1 MNKKL
6 IVLSAIC
13 LVFPTFGCDGE
24 DDVNNGDVN
33 QAGVSGAA
41 GQAEATGGAGVEG
54 EGGAAG
60 DGGASGDVGDDGDAG
75 AAGDSGVDD
84 SCQFESCG
92 GDIAGNWNFDRT
104 CSGGYLDENSFDEF
118 CPAATLEFAFTVS
131 GTISFEESGRYARN
145 MTTGGAGTVTVP
157 ADCLQAN
164 LTCEDL
170 ETALSMTD
178 PDDPD
183 ATPLA
188 TTCTQDIPSD
198 PCLCVIEL
206 EERVEMEVGAYATEE
221 TRLTFI
227 PDEGQEDADSITAEY
242 CVQGDSLKV
251 QIPGDDEDPAQ
262 IFVLSR

>member
-1 MNKKL
+1 MLSENPTREWIVNKKL

-13 LVFPTFGCDGE
+13 LVFLIFGCDSA
-24 DDVNNGDVN
+24 DDNDSSVTN
-33 QAGVSGAA
+33 QAGESGAA
-41 GQAEATGGAGVEG
+41 GQGEGTGGAGASG

-60 DGGASGDVGDDGDAG
+60 AAG
-75 AAGDSGVDD
+75 AAGEGGVAD
-84 SCQFESCG
+84 SCQFVSCG

-104 CSGGYLDENSFDEF
+104 CAGGYLDENSFDEF

-131 GTISFEESGRYARN
+131 GTISLEESGRYARN
-145 MTTGGAGTVTVP
+145 MTTGGTGAVTVP
-157 ADCLQAN
+157 ADCLQEN

-170 ETALSMTD
+170 EMALSMAD

-188 TTCTQDIPSD
+188 TTCTQDIPSE

-206 EERVEMEVGAYATEE
+206 EESVEMEVGAYATEE

-251 QIPGDDEDPAQ
+251 QIPEDGEDPAQ